1 MRITIKEQ
9 RNQLGARLQE
19 WAGQHGATVKV
30 VSNQRKLWQCIFDNA
45 TTNAPTLVLCFDGET
60 ARGSFRD
67 RNLLDRVDRQWV
79 LVVLEGRGFTD
90 PKDTSDEQL
99 DDLND
104 VCEDLRQLVRRQRW
118 MSAEAID
125 YVSLKPLPGVAQ
137 PNMANVHLDGYALTF
152 STAVDIPAITDTDP
166 AAAGQQ
172 E

>member
-1 MRITIKEQ
+1 MRMSVKEQ

-19 WAGQHGATVKV
+19 WAGPRKAAVKV

-45 TTNAPTLVLCFDGET
+45 VSDAPTLVLCFDGET

-90 PKDTSDEQL
+90 PEGENDQQL

-104 VCEDLRQLVRRQRW
+104 VCEDLRQLVRRQLW

-125 YVSLKPLPGVAQ
+125 YVGTKPLPGVAQ

-166 AAAGQQ
+166 AAGQ